1 MLQSIR
7 EKIQGIVAAVIIGL
21 ICLTFGVWG
30 IESYLSEASKVV
42 VAEVGGEDIELAEYQ
57 EAFQRLRQRAQ
68 AELGDQFDPAQ
79 WTGEDT
85 KRRVLEFVVDDELL
99 TQLLDR
105 RRIQVGS
112 DQVAQFLMSSPNF
125 QVDGKFSSER
135 YAQVTSMLGFT
146 EQAFERQAQRDMAVE
161 QLRAGV
167 IASAF
172 ASPEELDGIAKLAVQ
187 TRDIGYMVVKPADP
201 KSVTVSQADLESYL
215 SEHGETFRVPDKV
228 ALEFIEINQADL
240 LREVDVEESDILAYY
255 EAHKPDFTM
264 EEQRNAR
271 HILVQLAQDASDAEV
286 DSARKKAEELRAKVT
301 QGEDFAAV
309 ARVSSDDIGSRADG
323 GSTGLFGRGV
333 MAPEFEAA
341 VFKMKVGEISELV
354 RTSFGFH
361 IITVTEIKPE
371 DIKPYAD
378 ARGEVEQRLRKE
390 KAEELY
396 FELAERFSDSV
407 YEFPD
412 SLDDAAKALDLQ
424 LHKTS
429 LQTEDEVAAA
439 FNAAVAEAA
448 WEPEVLTQGLVS
460 PPVEIG
466 QERVVAIKVTQFE
479 ASHLPPLASIREEVL
494 AVVQAERVRTAARER
509 GEALLKRLETGEAGA
524 TVAAGEKL
532 EWQAVTAA
540 GRADERLN
548 RALLR
553 AAFRVS
559 IDASGAPTRTGVE
572 LADGAYAVVEVS
584 KLESPASAQ
593 ATDGLAAA
601 ARDALLRN
609 RAVSAWRDFMGE
621 IRQTAS
627 VTTHPESL

>member
-57 EAFQRLRQRAQ
+57 DAFQRLRQRAQ
-68 AELGDQFDPAQ
+68 AELGDQFDPTQ
-79 WTGEDT
+79 WAGEDT

-99 TQLLDR
+99 TQLLER
-105 RRIQVGS
+105 RRIRVGS
-112 DQVAQFLMSSPNF
+112 DQVAQFLMGSPNF

-135 YAQVTSMLGFT
+135 YAQVTNMLGFT
-146 EQAFERQAQRDMAVE
+146 EQAFEQQAQRDMAVE

-172 ASPEELDGIAKLAVQ
+172 ASHQELDDIARLAVQ
-187 TRDIGYMVVKPADP
+187 TRDIGYVVLKPAEP
-201 KSVTVSQADLESYL
+201 KSVTVSDTDLKAYFK
-215 SEHGETFRVPDKV
+215 EHGESFRVPDKV
-228 ALEFIEINQADL
+228 ALEFIEINQAEL
-240 LREVDVEESDILAYY
+240 LREVDVEESDILAFY
-255 EAHKPDFTM
+255 EAHKADFTM

-271 HILVQLAQDASDAEV
+271 HILVQLAPDASDAEV
-286 DSARKKAEELRAKVT
+286 ASARKKAEDLRARVAK
-301 QGEDFAAV
+301 GEDFSAV
-309 ARVSSDDIGSRADG
+309 ARASSDDIGSRADG

-333 MAPEFEAA
+333 MAPEFETA
-341 VFKMKVGEISELV
+341 VFGMKVGEISDLV
-354 RTSFGFH
+354 RTDFGFH

-371 DIKPYAD
+371 DMKPYVD

-412 SLDDAAKALDLQ
+412 SLEDAAKALDLQ

-429 LQTEDEVAAA
+429 LQTEAEVAAA
-439 FNAAVAEAA
+439 FNPAVAEAA

-466 QERVVAIKVTQFE
+466 EARVVAVKVTQFE
-479 ASHLPPLASIREEVL
+479 AAHIPSLAAIREEVL
-494 AVVQAERVRTAARER
+494 TVVQAERVREAARTR
-509 GEALLKRLETGEAGA
+509 GEALLKRLDGGETGPD
-524 TVAAGEKL
+524 VAAAEKL
-532 EWQAVTAA
+532 EWEAVSAA

-548 RALLR
+548 RAVLR
-553 AAFRVS
+553 AAFRLGSV
-559 IDASGAPTRTGVE
+559 ASGAPARTGVE

-584 KLESPASAQ
+584 KVDAPAEAK
-593 ATDGLAAA
+593 ATEALAAA
-601 ARDALLRN
+601 ARDALVRN
-609 RAVSAWRDFMGE
+609 RAVSAWRDFMSE

-627 VTTHPESL
+627 VSTHPESL

>member
-57 EAFQRLRQRAQ
+57 DAFQRLRQRAQ
-68 AELGDQFDPAQ
+68 AELGDQFDPTQ
-79 WTGEDT
+79 WAGEDT

-99 TQLLDR
+99 TQLLER
-105 RRIQVGS
+105 RRIRVGS
-112 DQVAQFLMSSPNF
+112 DQVAQFLMGSPNF

-135 YAQVTSMLGFT
+135 YAQVTNMLGFT
-146 EQAFERQAQRDMAVE
+146 EQAFEQQAQRDMAVE

-172 ASPEELDGIAKLAVQ
+172 ASPQELDDIARLAVQ
-187 TRDIGYMVVKPADP
+187 TRDIGYVVLKPAEP
-201 KSVTVSQADLESYL
+201 KSVTVSDTDLKAYFK
-215 SEHGETFRVPDKV
+215 EHGESFRVPDKV
-228 ALEFIEINQADL
+228 ALEFIEINQAEL
-240 LREVDVEESDILAYY
+240 LREVDVEESDILAFY
-255 EAHKPDFTM
+255 EAHKADFTM

-271 HILVQLAQDASDAEV
+271 HILVQLAPDASDAEV
-286 DSARKKAEELRAKVT
+286 ASARKKAEDLRARVAK
-301 QGEDFAAV
+301 GEDFSAV
-309 ARVSSDDIGSRADG
+309 ARASSDDIGSRADG

-333 MAPEFEAA
+333 MAPEFETA
-341 VFKMKVGEISELV
+341 VFGMKVGEISDLV
-354 RTSFGFH
+354 RTDFGFH

-371 DIKPYAD
+371 DMKPYVD

-412 SLDDAAKALDLQ
+412 SLEDAAKALDLQ

-439 FNAAVAEAA
+439 FNPAVAEAA

-466 QERVVAIKVTQFE
+466 EARVVAVKVTQFE
-479 ASHLPPLASIREEVL
+479 AAHIPSLAAIREEVL
-494 AVVQAERVRTAARER
+494 TVVQAERVREAARTR
-509 GEALLKRLETGEAGA
+509 GEALLKRLDGGETGPD
-524 TVAAGEKL
+524 VAAAEKL
-532 EWQAVTAA
+532 EWEAVSAA

-548 RALLR
+548 RAVLR
-553 AAFRVS
+553 AAFRLGSV
-559 IDASGAPTRTGVE
+559 ASGAPARTGVE

-584 KLESPASAQ
+584 KVEAPAEAK
-593 ATDGLAAA
+593 ATEALAAA
-601 ARDALLRN
+601 ARDALVRN
-609 RAVSAWRDFMGE
+609 RAVSAWRDFMSE

-627 VTTHPESL
+627 VSTHPESL

>member
-57 EAFQRLRQRAQ
+57 DAFQRLRQRAQ
-68 AELGDQFDPAQ
+68 AELGDQFDPTQ
-79 WTGEDT
+79 WAGEDT

-99 TQLLDR
+99 TQLLER
-105 RRIQVGS
+105 RRIRVGS
-112 DQVAQFLMSSPNF
+112 DQVAQFLMGSPNF

-135 YAQVTSMLGFT
+135 YAQVTNMLGFT
-146 EQAFERQAQRDMAVE
+146 EQAFEQQAQRDMAVE

-172 ASPEELDGIAKLAVQ
+172 ASPQELDDIARLAVQ
-187 TRDIGYMVVKPADP
+187 TRDIGYVVLKPAEP
-201 KSVTVSQADLESYL
+201 KSVTVSDTDLKAYFK
-215 SEHGETFRVPDKV
+215 EHGESFRVPDKV
-228 ALEFIEINQADL
+228 ALEFIEINQAEL
-240 LREVDVEESDILAYY
+240 LREVDVEESDILAFY
-255 EAHKPDFTM
+255 EAHKADFTM

-271 HILVQLAQDASDAEV
+271 HILVQLAPDASDAEV
-286 DSARKKAEELRAKVT
+286 ASARKKAEDLRARVAK
-301 QGEDFAAV
+301 GEDFSAV
-309 ARVSSDDIGSRADG
+309 ARASSDDIGSRADG

-333 MAPEFEAA
+333 MAPEFETA
-341 VFKMKVGEISELV
+341 VFGMKVGEISDLV
-354 RTSFGFH
+354 RTDFGFH

-371 DIKPYAD
+371 DIKPYVD

-412 SLDDAAKALDLQ
+412 SLEDAAKALDLQ

-429 LQTEDEVAAA
+429 LQTEAEVAAA
-439 FNAAVAEAA
+439 FNPAVAEAA

-466 QERVVAIKVTQFE
+466 EARVVAVKVTQFE
-479 ASHLPPLASIREEVL
+479 AAHIPSLDAIREEVL
-494 AVVQAERVRTAARER
+494 TVVQAERVREAARTR
-509 GEALLKRLETGEAGA
+509 GEALLKRLDGGETGPD
-524 TVAAGEKL
+524 VAAAEKL
-532 EWQAVTAA
+532 EWEAVSAA

-548 RALLR
+548 RAVLR
-553 AAFRVS
+553 AAFRLGSV
-559 IDASGAPTRTGVE
+559 ASGAPARTGVE

-584 KLESPASAQ
+584 KVEAPAEAK
-593 ATDGLAAA
+593 ATEALAAA
-601 ARDALLRN
+601 ARDALVRN
-609 RAVSAWRDFMGE
+609 RAVSAWRDFMSE

-627 VTTHPESL
+627 VSTHPESL

>member
-42 VAEVGGEDIELAEYQ
+42 VAEVSGEDIELAEYQ

-99 TQLLDR
+99 TQLLER
-105 RRIQVGS
+105 RRIRVGS

-172 ASPEELDGIAKLAVQ
+172 ASPQELDGIARLAVQ
-187 TRDIGYMVVKPADP
+187 TRDMGYMVVKPADP
-201 KSVTVSQADLESYL
+201 KSITVSDPDLEAYFK
-215 SEHGETFRVPDKV
+215 EHGESFRVPDKV
-228 ALEFIEINQADL
+228 ALEFIEISQTEL

-255 EAHKPDFTM
+255 EAHKPDFTI

-271 HILVQLAQDASDAEV
+271 HILVQLDQDAPDSEV
-286 DSARKKAEELRAKVT
+286 ASARKKAEALRARVAA
-301 QGEDFAAV
+301 GEDFAAV
-309 ARVSSDDIGSRADG
+309 AKASSDDIGSRADG

-341 VFKMKVGEISELV
+341 VFGMKVGEVSELV

-361 IITVTEIKPE
+361 VITVTEIKPE
-371 DIKPYAD
+371 DIKPYVD

-412 SLDDAAKALDLQ
+412 SLDDAAKALDLE

-429 LQTEDEVAAA
+429 LQTEAEVAAA
-439 FNAAVAEAA
+439 FSPAVAEAA

-479 ASHLPPLASIREEVL
+479 AAHIPQLASIREEVL
-494 AVVQAERVRTAARER
+494 AVVQAERVREAARER
-509 GEALLKRLETGEAGA
+509 GEALLKRLDAGETGPSL
-524 TVAAGEKL
+524 AAAEKL
-532 EWQAVTAA
+532 DWEAVSAA
-540 GRADERLN
+540 GRADERVN
-548 RALLR
+548 RAVLR
-553 AAFRVS
+553 AAFRLGVT
-559 IDASGAPTRTGVE
+559 ASGSLVRTGVE
-572 LADGAYAVVEVS
+572 LADGAYAVLEVS
-584 KLESPASAQ
+584 KVNVPADLKASE
-593 ATDGLAAA
+593 GLAAA
-601 ARDALLRN
+601 ARDALMRN

>member
-57 EAFQRLRQRAQ
+57 DAFQRLRQRAQ
-68 AELGDQFDPAQ
+68 AELGDQFDPTQ
-79 WTGEDT
+79 WAGEDT

-99 TQLLDR
+99 TQLLER
-105 RRIQVGS
+105 RRIRVGS
-112 DQVAQFLMSSPNF
+112 DQVAQFLMGSPNF

-135 YAQVTSMLGFT
+135 YAQVTNMLGFT
-146 EQAFERQAQRDMAVE
+146 EQAFEQQAQRDMAVE

-172 ASPEELDGIAKLAVQ
+172 ASPQELDDIARLAVQ
-187 TRDIGYMVVKPADP
+187 TRDIGYVVLKPAEP
-201 KSVTVSQADLESYL
+201 KSVTVSDTDLKAYFK
-215 SEHGETFRVPDKV
+215 EHGESFRVPDKV
-228 ALEFIEINQADL
+228 ALEFIEINQAEL
-240 LREVDVEESDILAYY
+240 LREVDVEESDILAFY
-255 EAHKPDFTM
+255 EAHKADFTM

-271 HILVQLAQDASDAEV
+271 HILVQLAPDASDAEV
-286 DSARKKAEELRAKVT
+286 ASARKKAEDLRARVAK
-301 QGEDFAAV
+301 GEDFSAV
-309 ARVSSDDIGSRADG
+309 ARASSDDIGSRADG

-333 MAPEFEAA
+333 MAPEFETA
-341 VFKMKVGEISELV
+341 VFGMKVGEISDLV
-354 RTSFGFH
+354 RTDFGFH

-371 DIKPYAD
+371 DMKPYVD

-412 SLDDAAKALDLQ
+412 SLEDAAKALDLQ

-429 LQTEDEVAAA
+429 LQTEAEVAAA
-439 FNAAVAEAA
+439 FNPAVAEAA

-466 QERVVAIKVTQFE
+466 EARVVAVKVTQFE
-479 ASHLPPLASIREEVL
+479 AAHIPSLAAIREEVL
-494 AVVQAERVRTAARER
+494 TVVQAERVREAARTR
-509 GEALLKRLETGEAGA
+509 GEALLKRLDGGETGPD
-524 TVAAGEKL
+524 VAAAEKL
-532 EWQAVTAA
+532 EWEAVSAA

-548 RALLR
+548 RAVLR
-553 AAFRVS
+553 AAFRLGSV
-559 IDASGAPTRTGVE
+559 ASGAPARTGVE

-584 KLESPASAQ
+584 KVDAPAEAK
-593 ATDGLAAA
+593 ATEALAAA
-601 ARDALLRN
+601 ARDALVRN
-609 RAVSAWRDFMGE
+609 RAVSAWRDFMSE

-627 VTTHPESL
+627 VSTHPESL